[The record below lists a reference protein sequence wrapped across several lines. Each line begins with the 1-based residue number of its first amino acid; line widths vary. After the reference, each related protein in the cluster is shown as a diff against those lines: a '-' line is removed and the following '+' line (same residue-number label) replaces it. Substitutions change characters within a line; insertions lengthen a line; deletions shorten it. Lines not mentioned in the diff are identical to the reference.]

1 MDAMQRLALT
11 LSLPMMIEAANG
23 VDMNAYGLRPMSF
36 HAAPKQY
43 KKPDTLT
50 DEDLQHNAEV
60 EKKKAAKR
68 ARKEARKQ

>member
-1 MDAMQRLALT
+1 MRET
-11 LSLPMMIEAANG
+11 
-23 VDMNAYGLRPMSF
+23 VTK
-36 HAAPKQY
+36 KQC

-50 DEDLQHNAEV
+50 DEDRQHNAEV

>member
-11 LSLPMMIEAANG
+11 LSLPMMIGAANG
-23 VDMNAYGLRPMSF
+23 VDMNACSLRPMSF

-50 DEDLQHNAEV
+50 DEDRQHNAEV